1 MTEIILGM
9 FVGAI
14 ISAVFLLF
22 GLVLGIKLQLDKYD
36 K

>member
-9 FVGAI
+9 CVGAI
-14 ISAVFLLF
+14 ISTVFLIF
-22 GLVLGIKLQLDKYD
+22 GLILGVKLQLDKYD